1 MMHRL
6 IHLDQPFIF
15 NDRDA
20 VMISY
25 LLLVLALTAMKA
37 LLTASKPR
45 YRLPAEGSVEDRLD
59 YLEAQVSQ
67 LTERVSELVNIISNH
82 TLRCR
87 VTTVYRRS

>member
-45 YRLPAEGSVEDRLD
+45 YRLPVIASGGGVCGRQARLPGSSSVSADR
-59 YLEAQVSQ
+59 ASVRAGQH
-67 LTERVSELVNIISNH
+67 NF
-82 TLRCR
+82 
-87 VTTVYRRS
+87 